1 LLLTFKVKHGRDL
14 SQELGKARQ
23 VAEFAVK
30 THSCSSRDVKHI
42 GLKSAIANQIL
53 RKYSHNDKARKV
65 SRVVLTVPGQSIKT
79 NKKQKT
85 VRVPCLGL
93 ELPYWF
99 RNDFTKINQIE
110 LDSQYAYVTATV
122 PEPKPV
128 KTERFI
134 GVDLNTTGHC
144 AVAANPQ
151 TGKVWKLGKSAEHVH
166 KKYREIRRT
175 LQRKGKFRKLKTVRK
190 REKRKVRDLNHRVSK
205 RLVQIA
211 AANRCGIKMEG
222 LKGIRSSRKHARA
235 FQYSLN
241 SWSFYQLQRMIEYK
255 ARLHGVPVAYV
266 DPANTSKTCSRCG
279 QLGSRNSKE
288 FKCPGCGHVDHADAN
303 ASFNIGTAL
312 AVRVAGRLRA
322 DSDACKGSI
331 DTPRWATPVNGGDPR
346 TPRL

>member
-1 LLLTFKVKHGRDL
+1 MLLTFKAKHGRNL
-14 SQELGKARQ
+14 SQELAKARKI
-23 VAEFAVK
+23 AEFAIK
-30 THSCSSRDVKHI
+30 THSRSSRDVKHI

-79 NKKQKT
+79 NKEQRT

-93 ELPYWF
+93 ELSYRF
-99 RNDFTKINQIE
+99 RNDFMKVNQIE
-110 LDSQYAYVTATV
+110 LDDQYAYITVTV
-122 PEPKPV
+122 PEPETV
-128 KTERFI
+128 RTEQFI

-175 LQRKGKFRKLKTVRK
+175 LQRKGKFRKLKTVRR
-190 REKRKVRDLNHRVSK
+190 REKRKVRDLNHKVSN
-205 RLVQIA
+205 RIIQIA
-211 AANRCGIKMEG
+211 TADGCGIKMED
-222 LKGIRSSRKHARA
+222 LTGIRSNRRHART

-241 SWSFYQLQRMIEYK
+241 SWSFYQLQLMIEYK
-255 ARLHGVPVAYV
+255 ARLQGIPVAYV

-279 QLGSRNSKE
+279 QLGSRNGKG
-288 FKCPGCGHVDHADAN
+288 FKCLGCGHVDHADAN

-312 AVRVAGRLRA
+312 AVRMAGRLRA
-322 DSDACKGSI
+322 DSDACKGST
-331 DTPRWATPVNGGDPR
+331 DTPRWATPVDDGDPR